1 MSLETEDV
9 AMTGTAK
16 ETAKR
21 KEFEL
26 DHLLHPA
33 GAFASP
39 MDVVDDPDMTV
50 QEKRAILAAWASDA
64 CAVEAAPELRNPQTA
79 GDARFDHI
87 MEALNKLDRT
97 TADRP
102 DYGRFINRARRWK
115 ELYRNDRGGRSLFG

>member
-1 MSLETEDV
+1 MTE
-9 AMTGTAK
+9 TAK

-64 CAVEAAPELRNPQTA
+64 CAAEAAPELRNPQTA